1 MEKDCVK
8 IENFLSIP
16 IWFNRTLKTKF
27 DTEISKAGFNFIKDI
42 FPENQQLAQFNG
54 LRNMKIRKLKNIRDK
69 IPPIWQNK
77 IVNSCSNFITVIPD
91 QIINLQDND
100 YNFKDITSKQIYQ
113 QLIGKKIRPPS
124 GLLYWFEEFDIG
136 DSEILTGFTFAHE
149 CSKSTFDQI
158 FQYKIMTQILP
169 TNKYLAR
176 YRVRDSDI
184 CTKCHVVT
192 DTVSHS
198 LWSCQLVVPYVDKF
212 IDFLKQTCNV
222 QENVGIVEYIFGF
235 KSNLTLNHIFLEFK
249 KEIFYNFDE
258 NIGVGAFCEQIIHKL
273 RKIMIK
279 EKNCIKSDKMHDQF
293 TKKWENFTSIYDF
306 RGPDLNIV

>member
-124 GLLYWFEEFDIG
+124 GLLYWFEEFDI
-136 DSEILTGFTFAHE
+136 
-149 CSKSTFDQI
+149 
-158 FQYKIMTQILP
+158 
-169 TNKYLAR
+169 
-176 YRVRDSDI
+176 
-184 CTKCHVVT
+184 
-192 DTVSHS
+192 
-198 LWSCQLVVPYVDKF
+198 
-212 IDFLKQTCNV
+212 
-222 QENVGIVEYIFGF
+222 
-235 KSNLTLNHIFLEFK
+235 
-249 KEIFYNFDE
+249 
-258 NIGVGAFCEQIIHKL
+258 
-273 RKIMIK
+273 
-279 EKNCIKSDKMHDQF
+279 
-293 TKKWENFTSIYDF
+293 
-306 RGPDLNIV
+306 